1 MKKTIL
7 LLACMLVVSIAASA
21 YNTSAVVL
29 HHNGKMTTYEANQ
42 INDALDAAVDG
53 DLIMLSEGTYPAF
66 KITKKITIRG
76 VGEMTI
82 IDGDIDISIPD
93 EPTLTANLLEFMKV
107 VDRVYVKLPIRRMV
121 IKQCNL
127 DYNSN
132 SGIIIQA
139 KTTDSYIDRCKIY
152 YVGISETYKEKVTVD
167 GVTTTIITPYA
178 QGLTF
183 SNCVIKDA
191 RGVSNYGKTSTG
203 STFLN
208 CYIKEANYSLGSLI
222 NSIAI
227 QNNWELQCTDIVNT
241 YLKSSSG
248 YTSTMLNYDEATC
261 TLTNC
266 YLGEDILDYTTAD
279 LASLGYYGNDGTII
293 GPLGGNTP
301 YTLTPAV
308 PHVTESSMK
317 VDTEKKQLSVTLTVS
332 PK

>member
-1 MKKTIL
+1 MKRIL
-7 LLACMLVVSIAASA
+7 LSFVSAFAMSIAALA
-21 YNTSAVVL
+21 FNNSAVL
-29 HHNGKMTTYEANQ
+29 LLHNGNMTTYEANQ
-42 INDALDAAVDG
+42 INDALEASVDG

-82 IDGDIDISIPD
+82 IDGDIDISIPG
-93 EPTLTANLLEFMKV
+93 EPTLTANLMEFIKV
-107 VDRVYVKLPIRRMV
+107 TGKVNVKLPIRRMV
-121 IKQCNL
+121 IKQCHL

-132 SGIIIQA
+132 SGISIQA
-139 KTTDSYIDRCKIY
+139 RTSDSYVDRCRLQDVLI
-152 YVGISETYKEKVTVD
+152 GGTYTENVTID
-167 GVTTTIITPYA
+167 GVTTTIVTPYA
-178 QGLTF
+178 QGITF
-183 SNCVIKDA
+183 SNCVIRDA
-191 RGVSNYGKTSTG
+191 RGVNNNGKTSTG

-208 CYIKEANYSLGSLI
+208 CYIQHANYSLGSLI

-227 QNNWELQCTDIVNT
+227 QNDWELQCTVIVNT
-241 YLKSSSG
+241 YLKSLSG
-248 YTSTMLNYDEATC
+248 YASSMLHYDEATC

-266 YLGEDILDYTTAD
+266 YLGEDYLDYTTAD

-317 VDTEKKQLSVTLTVS
+317 GRC
-332 PK
+332 